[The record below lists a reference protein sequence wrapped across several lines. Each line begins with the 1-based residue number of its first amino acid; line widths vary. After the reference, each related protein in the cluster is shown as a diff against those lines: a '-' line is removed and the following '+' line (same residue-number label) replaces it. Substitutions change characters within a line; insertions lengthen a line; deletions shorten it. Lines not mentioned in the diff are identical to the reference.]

1 MVNSPHTITFSIAN
15 ASAKRIK
22 APILWLLVTLSNT
35 TTREILGFDG
45 YSSRAGLFFLRSCL
59 VCCIFWGT
67 VFSLVYCLYIAC
79 ILFLSGIFNALHARY
94 LDNCCNIILPCN
106 IHIGRSLF
114 QAILILS
121 HLILAVVK
129 TIDKKI
135 DRR

>member
-35 TTREILGFDG
+35 TTREILGLDG
-45 YSSRAGLFFLRSCL
+45 YSYRVGLFFLRSCL

-67 VFSLVYCLYIAC
+67 VFSLVYLYIVC
-79 ILFLSGIFNALHARY
+79 IFFLKGIFNALHARY
-94 LDNCCNIILPCN
+94 LDNCCNVILPCN

-114 QAILILS
+114 QAIPILS
-121 HLILAVVK
+121 NLILAVVK
-129 TIDKKI
+129 TVVKKI
-135 DRR
+135 VRR